1 MTFSAA
7 RIEFGINHRT
17 ISPIIPLGL
26 GKAMLAKSFT
36 LVFPRKCVERF
47 MGFLWTGLDESADR
61 ERKHVFV
68 VAGYLARQR
77 EWTEIERQWMLR
89 LERENNPQPMK
100 YFKSSECQRLTGEFA
115 RFRDKHK
122 YPPPQGRIA
131 ANNVRD
137 DLLGIMKSSRAVGFS
152 VGVLLKDYRS
162 IRRNARAK
170 KVLPA
175 DPYLETYF
183 QSMIQIAGDLIDE
196 MPKTETVAF
205 LCDSH
210 NLAAKLLTHY
220 PDLKK
225 YNPLCA
231 EWMGTLTPMDD
242 KDSPALQA
250 GDLLAAKCKDVL
262 AELVKTPNKRTLRD
276 TFKARVGSEVAVRYM
291 NKKFLQLLVDANL
304 LRNGKPSLG
313 STQQYQLFKDIW
325 AKGDA

>member
-183 QSMIQIAGDLIDE
+183 QSMIQIAGDLID
-196 MPKTETVAF
+196 
-205 LCDSH
+205 
-210 NLAAKLLTHY
+210 
-220 PDLKK
+220 
-225 YNPLCA
+225 
-231 EWMGTLTPMDD
+231 D

-250 GDLLAAKCKDVL
+250 GDLLAAQCKDVL